1 MLLAAAASSCVQAQA
16 RVHTC
21 THAQPHMHT
30 CVSLSLCART
40 RACVCLCCTICVV
53 VWHRAHDGFGCA
65 LLRLVLDDA
74 EGGGGCKSQGR
85 PTTHCCCTSSHA
97 ALGRHHGA
105 AGERRKCRNRKQALQ
120 TAEQKEIGPRCT
132 ASATSVSALLGVT
145 ATLCVLTDAAV
156 CRRARTH
163 AEACW

>member
-16 RVHTC
+16 RMHTC
-21 THAQPHMHT
+21 THTQPHMHT
-30 CVSLSLCART
+30 CVSVCVCLRA
-40 RACVCLCCTICVV
+40 RACVCLRCTICVV
-53 VWHRAHDGFGCA
+53 FWHRAHDGFGCA

-74 EGGGGCKSQGR
+74 AGGGGCKSKGR
-85 PTTHCCCTSSHA
+85 LPTHFFCASSHA

-105 AGERRKCRNRKQALQ
+105 AGKRRKCRNRKQALQ
-120 TAEQKEIGPRCT
+120 TPEQKKSGPRCT
-132 ASATSVSALLGVT
+132 ASATSVSALLGAT
-145 ATLCVLTDAAV
+145 STLCVLTDAAV